1 MVEPRRA
8 AGLAR
13 IAAFA
18 PVMGEVYADRRN
30 HDLGPVAGDA
40 LARPNVSGLSPWLRH
55 RLVHERE
62 VIAAATADH
71 GGAAEK
77 FVQEVLWRG
86 YFRGWLEQR
95 PSVWRAYVA
104 ERDAALARIED
115 NAGLRRA
122 YDAAVAGRTGI
133 DCFDAWIAELTAH
146 GWLHNHARMWFA
158 SIWIFTLRL
167 PWQLG
172 ADLFMRHLLDGDAAS
187 NTLSWRWVA
196 GLHTRGKAY
205 AARAENIRRYT
216 AGRFDPHGLV
226 EDVVPLEEA
235 AEHPLVPLPAPGGA
249 VAAGHALVVH
259 DGEGLALAPDLAHP
273 PALVIGL
280 SAPDARSPGGVA
292 PAVGDF
298 ARGAVADML
307 ERAAARWGCPTAM
320 VTTPADLAAAAAGR
334 PLTAFRLPTGPEAD
348 LWGDALA
355 GAALVDDP
363 YDWAVWPLATA
374 GFFKVKQKAPRALAP
389 LGLDL
394 G

>member
-1 MVEPRRA
+1 MAEPTRA
-8 AGLAR
+8 AALAR

-18 PVMGEVYADRRN
+18 PAMGELYADRRN
-30 HDLGPVAGDA
+30 HDHGPAAGDA

-95 PSVWRAYVA
+95 PSVWRAYV
-104 ERDAALARIED
+104 EGRDAALDRLNA

-133 DCFDAWIAELTAH
+133 DCFDAWIAELTTH
-146 GWLHNHARMWFA
+146 NWLHNHARMWLA

-167 PWQLG
+167 PWELG

-216 AGRFDPHGLV
+216 GGRFDPRGLV
-226 EDVVPLEEA
+226 EDVEPLDEA
-235 AEHPLVPLPAPGGA
+235 AEHPLVALPAPGGA
-249 VAAGHALVVH
+249 VMPGHALVVH
-259 DGEGLALAPDLAHP
+259 DGEGLALPPALAHP
-273 PALVIGL
+273 PAIVIGL
-280 SAPDARSPGGVA
+280 CAPDRRSPAGVA
-292 PAVGDF
+292 PAVAGF

-307 ERAAARWGCPTAM
+307 ARAEGLWGCPTAIAA
-320 VTTPADLAAAAAGR
+320 TPDELHAAAAGR
-334 PLTAFRLPTGPEAD
+334 PLAAFRLPTGPE
-348 LWGDALA
+348 GDVWAAALA
-355 GAALVDDP
+355 GALSVDDP
-363 YDWAVWPLATA
+363 YDRALWPLATA

-389 LGLDL
+389 LGLAL